1 MMEQTYNIDEILSA
15 VDELSNIKKRKK
27 NINDEKNSNEIS
39 NANIPKNTLK
49 LIEEA
54 EDNIVRKN

>member
-1 MMEQTYNIDEILSA
+1 MDETYNIDEILSA
-15 VDELSNIKKRKK
+15 VDELSNLKSRKK
-27 NINDEKNSNEIS
+27 NIHSEKNSNEIT

-54 EDNIVRKN
+54 ENHIVRKT

>member
-1 MMEQTYNIDEILSA
+1 MDETYNIDEILSA

>member
-1 MMEQTYNIDEILSA
+1 MEETYNIDEILSA
-15 VDELSNIKKRKK
+15 VDELRNIKKRKK

>member
-1 MMEQTYNIDEILSA
+1 MEETYNIDEILSA

-54 EDNIVRKN
+54 EDNIIRKN

>member
-1 MMEQTYNIDEILSA
+1 MEETYNIDEILSA

-27 NINDEKNSNEIS
+27 NINDETNSNEIS

-54 EDNIVRKN
+54 EDNIVKKN

>member
-1 MMEQTYNIDEILSA
+1 MEETYNIDEILSA

-27 NINDEKNSNEIS
+27 NINDEKNLNEIS

-54 EDNIVRKN
+54 EDNITRKN

>member
-1 MMEQTYNIDEILSA
+1 MEETYNIDEILSA

-27 NINDEKNSNEIS
+27 NINDEKNLNEIS

-54 EDNIVRKN
+54 EDNIV

>member
-1 MMEQTYNIDEILSA
+1 MEETYNIDEILSA

-27 NINDEKNSNEIS
+27 KINDEKNSNEIS
-39 NANIPKNTLK
+39 NANIPKSTLK

-54 EDNIVRKN
+54 EDNITRKN

>member
-1 MMEQTYNIDEILSA
+1 MEETYNIDEILSA

-27 NINDEKNSNEIS
+27 NINDENNSNEIS

-54 EDNIVRKN
+54 EDNIVKKN

>member
-1 MMEQTYNIDEILSA
+1 MEETYNIDEILSA

-27 NINDEKNSNEIS
+27 KINDEKNSNEIS

-54 EDNIVRKN
+54 EDNITRKN

>member
-1 MMEQTYNIDEILSA
+1 MDETYNIDEILSA

-27 NINDEKNSNEIS
+27 NIKSEKNSNEIS
-39 NANIPKNTLK
+39 SSNIPKNTLK

-54 EDNIVRKN
+54 EDHIVRKN

>member
-1 MMEQTYNIDEILSA
+1 MEETYNIDEILSA

-27 NINDEKNSNEIS
+27 NINDENNSNEIS
-39 NANIPKNTLK
+39 NTNIPKNTLK

-54 EDNIVRKN
+54 EDNIVKKN

>member
-1 MMEQTYNIDEILSA
+1 MEETYNIDEILSA

>member
-1 MMEQTYNIDEILSA
+1 MEETYNIDEILSA

-27 NINDEKNSNEIS
+27 KINDEKNSNEIS
-39 NANIPKNTLK
+39 NANIPKSTLK

-54 EDNIVRKN
+54 EDNIIRKN

>member
-1 MMEQTYNIDEILSA
+1 MEETYNIDEILSA

-54 EDNIVRKN
+54 EDNIV

>member
-1 MMEQTYNIDEILSA
+1 MDETYNIDEILSA
-15 VDELSNIKKRKK
+15 VDELSNLKSRKK
-27 NINDEKNSNEIS
+27 NIHSEKNSNEIT

-54 EDNIVRKN
+54 ENHIVSKT

>member
-1 MMEQTYNIDEILSA
+1 MDETYNIDEILSA
-15 VDELSNIKKRKK
+15 VDELSNLKSRKK
-27 NINDEKNSNEIS
+27 NIHYEKNSNEIT

-54 EDNIVRKN
+54 ENHIVRKT

>member
-1 MMEQTYNIDEILSA
+1 MEETYNIDEILSA

-27 NINDEKNSNEIS
+27 NINDKKNSNEIS

>member
-1 MMEQTYNIDEILSA
+1 MEETYNIDEILSA

-27 NINDEKNSNEIS
+27 KIHDEKNSNEIS

-54 EDNIVRKN
+54 EDNIV